1 MKKRFAAFVAAL
13 ILALAFATPAQAQ
26 TAVPA
31 GAAQA
36 DYQAAYAV
44 QIFVDGE
51 PVDFGDTEPFV
62 VQGSTLA
69 PMAPLYEKLNI
80 RTDEMDI
87 PSEDGDALTVTVG
100 TKLGL
105 YAIFVPESPVAEINY
120 QSVDLPVP
128 ALLVDG
134 ELYIPVRVL
143 AEAAGYNVQWDGAN
157 RTVFL
162 ERKPSGEGFIWEV
175 KHDGVTVYLVGS
187 IHLGD
192 DRMYP
197 LPLSFEA
204 AYDVADVLG
213 FEVDLRK
220 ALTPEGQ
227 AFMLQAMSLQDGT
240 TLKDH
245 VTEETYRLIGEKLA
259 EFGLP
264 ENAFDTFK
272 PWAAAQSINSL
283 VLSDSG
289 ITANT
294 GIEMLFLMGTDVRKL
309 PVIELESMEYQVDL
323 FDRFPPDVQ
332 ENLLL
337 DVLGDK
343 EALLADMQELLDIW
357 LAGDDAELAEMAD
370 AQELEDE
377 EYYRLMLLERNINM
391 TEKIKE
397 YLEGDEPATYLIV
410 IGALHM
416 VGKDGIVTMLE
427 EDGYSVVRR

>member
-13 ILALAFATPAQAQ
+13 ILALAFATPVQAQ
-26 TAVPA
+26 TAVSS
-31 GAAQA
+31 GTAQA
-36 DYQAAYAV
+36 TYSV
-44 QIFVDGE
+44 TILVDGE
-51 PVDFGDTEPFV
+51 PVDFGDAEPFV
-62 VQGSTLA
+62 VNGSTLA
-69 PMAPLYEKLNI
+69 PMTPLYEKLNI
-80 RTDEMDI
+80 RTDELEI
-87 PSEDGDALTVTVG
+87 GLAEDEPVTASVG
-100 TKLGL
+100 SKLGM
-105 YAIFVPESPVAEINY
+105 YAIFIPDSPVAEINY
-120 QSVDLPVP
+120 AEVELPVAP
-128 ALLVDG
+128 RLVDG
-134 ELYIPVRVL
+134 ELYIPVRAL
-143 AEAAGYNVQWDGAN
+143 AEAAGYEVGWDGAN
-157 RTVFL
+157 RTVRL
-162 ERKPSGEGFIWEV
+162 ERKASGRGFIWEV
-175 KHDGVTVYLVGS
+175 TGGDVTVYLVGS

-192 DRMYP
+192 ERLYP

-204 AYDVADVLG
+204 AYDEADVLG

-220 ALTPEGQ
+220 TLTPEGQ

-245 VTEETYRLIGEKLA
+245 VSDEMYRQIGEKLA

-264 ENAFDTFK
+264 ENTFDAFK
-272 PWAAAQSINSL
+272 PWAVAQSINSL
-283 VLSDSG
+283 VLADSG

-294 GIEMLFLMGTDVRKL
+294 GIEMLFLTGTEVRKL
-309 PVIELESMEYQVDL
+309 PVIELESIEYQVDL
-323 FDRFPPDVQ
+323 FDRFPPEVQ

-343 EALLADMQELLDIW
+343 DALLAEMRELLDIW
-357 LAGDDAELAEMAD
+357 LAGDDAKLAEMAD

-397 YLEGDEPATYLIV
+397 YLEDEKPATYLIV

-427 EDGYSVVRR
+427 EDGYTVVRR